1 MKTLDTITGLRSGE
15 IDLLDH
21 MQEVCD
27 RIESLDPKIHAL
39 VEGTFD
45 RKRVLKEAS
54 LLKERYPD
62 PDSRPPLFGVSMGV
76 KDIFRVW
83 SFPTR
88 CGSNLPP
95 ELFHG
100 VEATC
105 VSKLKSAGAIV
116 IGKTVTTEFA
126 YFEPGPT
133 RNPYDPEHTPGG
145 SSSGSAAGVAMDFFL
160 LALGTQTVGSVI
172 RPASFCG
179 VIGFKPSF
187 GRISLAGVI
196 PFSKSAD
203 HAGMFCKDLSG
214 IEPFMSILAEDWRSI
229 DEKALNQNPVFAVPE
244 GPYLDQATDHG
255 RRCFEKRVQDLLNA
269 GLEVIR
275 INALANINTINENH
289 NRLIAGEM
297 ARVHSFWYRQYEA
310 LYRPRTTEIIRK
322 GMTVS
327 EDELKRLSE
336 SRIKF
341 RNQLERLMDSE
352 GIDYWI
358 CPSATDHPPR
368 GLETTGDP
376 IMNLPW
382 THAGL
387 PVLSIPSGL
396 DDAGLPQGIQ
406 IIGRFGKDEE
416 LSHHCL
422 CIFGQEVIQI

>member
-1 MKTLDTITGLRSGE
+1 MKTFDRITRIRSGD
-15 IDLLDH
+15 IDLLDY
-21 MQEVCD
+21 MRGVCD

-39 VEGTFD
+39 VEGTYD
-45 RKRVLKEAS
+45 RERILKEAS
-54 LLKERYPD
+54 LLKERYPT
-62 PDSRPPLFGVSMGV
+62 PDSRPPLFGVSLGV

-83 SFPTR
+83 GLPTR
-88 CGSNLPP
+88 CGSSLPP
-95 ELFHG
+95 DLFQG

-116 IGKTVTTEFA
+116 IGKTITTEFA

-133 RNPYDPEHTPGG
+133 RNPHNPDCTPGG

-179 VIGFKPSF
+179 VVGFKPSF

-203 HAGMFCKDLSG
+203 HVGIFCKDLSG
-214 IEPFMSILAEDWRSI
+214 IEPFMSILAEDWRPI
-229 DEKALNQNPVFAVPE
+229 DEKALKQNPVFAVPE

-255 RRCFEKRVQDLLNA
+255 RRYFEKKIQDFLKA
-269 GLEVIR
+269 GLEIR
-275 INALANINTINENH
+275 HVNALTNINTINENH
-289 NRLIAGEM
+289 NRLIGAEM
-297 ARVHSFWYRQYEA
+297 ARVHSSWYRQYEH
-310 LYRPRTTEIIRK
+310 LYRPKTAELIRK

-336 SRIKF
+336 SRIRF
-341 RNQLERLMDSE
+341 RNQVERFMGSE

-358 CPSATDHPPR
+358 CPSATDHAPR

-396 DDAGLPQGIQ
+396 DDFNMPQAIQ
-406 IIGRFGKDEE
+406 VIGRFGRDEE
-416 LSHHCL
+416 LARNCTS
-422 CIFGQEVIQI
+422 IFGEHPML